1 METKK
6 IIKKK
11 ALPIKKKKPVQKR
24 TVRDYSKYTLIKP
37 VYKKGED
44 GDGIVFM
51 RIDPRKDV
59 VVGLELNTIS
69 RELKIRVAK

>member
-1 METKK
+1 MEKKK

-11 ALPIKKKKPVQKR
+11 ALPIKKKKPVQKKV
-24 TVRDYSKYTLIKP
+24 VRDYSKYTLIKP

-44 GDGIVFM
+44 GMVFM
-51 RIDPRKDV
+51 KIDPRKNV